1 VKRWVARS
9 LAATLASLWTALW
22 LLFLYAYTWVA
33 CFGTHPF
40 CHDGVRAQ
48 LILTAIYGVGM
59 AAGARIVRHF
69 RRREISRV
77 P

>member
-1 VKRWVARS
+1 VKRWVAGN
-9 LAATLASLWTALW
+9 LKATLAMLWTALW
-22 LLFLYAYTWVA
+22 LFCLYAYTWVA

-48 LILTAIYGVGM
+48 LILTAIYGVGL
-59 AAGARIVRHF
+59 AAAARIARHS
-69 RRREISRV
+69 RRRDITRA